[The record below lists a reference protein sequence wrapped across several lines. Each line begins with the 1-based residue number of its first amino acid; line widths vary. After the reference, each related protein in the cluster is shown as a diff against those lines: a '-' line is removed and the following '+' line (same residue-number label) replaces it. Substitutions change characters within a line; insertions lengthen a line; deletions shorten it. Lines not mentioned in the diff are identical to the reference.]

1 MNELGRTS
9 IEQTAAPEDLEAVK
23 GFIIECLAD
32 GQPMTVR
39 QLSQRWCEDH
49 GIKSHIKI
57 GLFNETIRQ
66 ALNGIKS
73 EEDGMFGELQETVVQ
88 DTNTTVTFYHLSGT
102 PEGYQPAVME
112 PVNPER
118 PISKLQDVIDRVAK
132 AAINKAAEDDATD
145 EAAKAAKA
153 KAAKADS
160 SIDPGW
166 AAGARCAGMD
176 INKVNSG
183 ICKAC
188 PVQYDCL
195 RTAILEGYDLRHR
208 DIRTSG
214 TRGGFSPADQQEMV
228 EKVRK
233 TMHGLARES

>member
-1 MNELGRTS
+1 MNELGKTS
-9 IEQTAAPEDLEAVK
+9 METTASPEDLKAVQD
-23 GFIIECLAD
+23 FIIDRLAE
-32 GQPMTVR
+32 GRPMTVR

-102 PEGYQPAVME
+102 PEGYQPAVMA

-118 PISKLQDVIDRVAK
+118 SIPKLQDVIDKVAK
-132 AAINKAAEDDATD
+132 AAINTAAEDATNK
-145 EAAKAAKA
+145 AAKAAKA
-153 KAAKADS
+153 KSAKADS
-160 SIDPGW
+160 PIDPGW

-214 TRGGFSPADQQEMV
+214 TRGGFSPADQQEIV

>member
-1 MNELGRTS
+1 MNELGKTS
-9 IEQTAAPEDLEAVK
+9 METTASLEDLKAVQD
-23 GFIIECLAD
+23 FIIACLAD
-32 GQPMTVR
+32 EQPMTVR

-118 PISKLQDVIDRVAK
+118 SISKLQDVIDRVAK
-132 AAINKAAEDDATD
+132 AAINKATD

-214 TRGGFSPADQQEMV
+214 TRGGFSPADQQEIV

>member
-1 MNELGRTS
+1 MET
-9 IEQTAAPEDLEAVK
+9 TASLEDLKAVQD
-23 GFIIECLAD
+23 FIIACLAD
-32 GQPMTVR
+32 EQPMTVR

-118 PISKLQDVIDRVAK
+118 SIPKLQDVIDKVAK
-132 AAINKAAEDDATD
+132 AAINTAAEDATNK
-145 EAAKAAKA
+145 AAKAAKA

-160 SIDPGW
+160 PIDPGW
-166 AAGARCAGMD
+166 AAGGRCAGMD
-176 INKVNSG
+176 ISTVNSG
-183 ICKAC
+183 ICKVC

-214 TRGGFSPADQQEMV
+214 TRGGFPPADQQEMV

-233 TMHGLARES
+233 IMHGLARES

>member
-1 MNELGRTS
+1 MET
-9 IEQTAAPEDLEAVK
+9 TASLEDLKAVQD
-23 GFIIECLAD
+23 FIIACLAD
-32 GQPMTVR
+32 EQPMTVR

-118 PISKLQDVIDRVAK
+118 SISKLQDVIDRVAK
-132 AAINKAAEDDATD
+132 AAINKATD

-160 SIDPGW
+160 PIDPGW

-214 TRGGFSPADQQEMV
+214 TRGGFSPADQQEIV

>member
-1 MNELGRTS
+1 MNELGKTS
-9 IEQTAAPEDLEAVK
+9 METTASPEDLRAVQD
-23 GFIIECLAD
+23 FIIDCLAD
-32 GQPMTVR
+32 GQSMTVS
-39 QLSQRWCEDH
+39 QLSQQWCEAH
-49 GIKSHIKI
+49 GIKSRITAD
-57 GLFNETIRQ
+57 LLNETTRQ
-66 ALNGIKS
+66 ALGAIKA
-73 EEDGMFGELQETVVQ
+73 EEDGPFGELKETVVQ
-88 DTNTTVTFYHLSGT
+88 NTNTTVTFYQLSGAS
-102 PEGYQPAVME
+102 EGYQPAVMA

-118 PISKLQDVIDRVAK
+118 SIPKLQDVIDKVAK
-132 AAINKAAEDDATD
+132 AAINTAAEDATNK
-145 EAAKAAKA
+145 ATKAAKA

-160 SIDPGW
+160 PIDPGW

-214 TRGGFSPADQQEMV
+214 TRGGFPPADQQEMV

>member
-1 MNELGRTS
+1 MET
-9 IEQTAAPEDLEAVK
+9 TASPEDLKAVQD
-23 GFIIECLAD
+23 FIIDRLAE
-32 GQPMTVR
+32 GRPMTVS

-57 GLFNETIRQ
+57 SLFNATIRQ
-66 ALNGIKS
+66 ALGAIKA
-73 EEDGMFGELQETVVQ
+73 EEDGPFGELKETVVQ
-88 DTNTTVTFYHLSGT
+88 NTNTTITFYRLSGVS
-102 PEGYQPAVME
+102 EEYQPAVMA

-118 PISKLQDVIDRVAK
+118 SIPKLQDVIDKVAK
-132 AAINKAAEDDATD
+132 AAINTAAEDATNK
-145 EAAKAAKA
+145 AAKAAKA
-153 KAAKADS
+153 KAAKVDS
-160 SIDPGW
+160 PIDPGW
-166 AAGARCAGMD
+166 AAGGRCAGMD

-214 TRGGFSPADQQEMV
+214 TRGGFPPADQQEMV

-233 TMHGLARES
+233 IMHGLTRES

>member
-1 MNELGRTS
+1 MSELEKTS
-9 IEQTAAPEDLEAVK
+9 METTASPEDLKAVQD
-23 GFIIECLAD
+23 FIIDRLAE
-32 GQPMTVR
+32 GRPMTVR

-66 ALNGIKS
+66 ALGAIKA
-73 EEDGMFGELQETVVQ
+73 EDDGPFGELKETVVQ
-88 DTNTTVTFYHLSGT
+88 NTNTTVTFYRLSGVS
-102 PEGYQPAVME
+102 EGYQPAVMA

-118 PISKLQDVIDRVAK
+118 SIPKLQDVIDKVAK
-132 AAINKAAEDDATD
+132 AAINTAAEDDATD

-153 KAAKADS
+153 DG

-166 AAGARCAGMD
+166 AAGGRCAGMD

-214 TRGGFSPADQQEMV
+214 TRGGFPPADQQEMV

-233 TMHGLARES
+233 IMHGLTRES

>member
-1 MNELGRTS
+1 MET
-9 IEQTAAPEDLEAVK
+9 TASLEDLKAVQN
-23 GFIIECLAD
+23 FIIARLAE
-32 GQPMTVR
+32 GRPMTVR

-88 DTNTTVTFYHLSGT
+88 NTNTTVTFYRLSGT

-118 PISKLQDVIDRVAK
+118 SIPKLQDVIDKVAK
-132 AAINKAAEDDATD
+132 AAINTVAEDATNK
-145 EAAKAAKA
+145 AAKAAKA
-153 KAAKADS
+153 KAAKVDS
-160 SIDPGW
+160 PIDPGW

>member
-1 MNELGRTS
+1 MET
-9 IEQTAAPEDLEAVK
+9 TASPEDLKAVQD
-23 GFIIECLAD
+23 FIIDRLAE
-32 GQPMTVR
+32 GRPMTVR

-88 DTNTTVTFYHLSGT
+88 
-102 PEGYQPAVME
+102 
-112 PVNPER
+112 
-118 PISKLQDVIDRVAK
+118 
-132 AAINKAAEDDATD
+132 AAINTAAEDATNK
-145 EAAKAAKA
+145 AAKAAKA
-153 KAAKADS
+153 KSAKADS
-160 SIDPGW
+160 PIDPGW

-214 TRGGFSPADQQEMV
+214 TRGGFSPADQQEIV

>member
-1 MNELGRTS
+1 MET
-9 IEQTAAPEDLEAVK
+9 TASPEDLKAVQD
-23 GFIIECLAD
+23 FIIGCLAD
-32 GQPMTVR
+32 GQSMTVP
-39 QLSQRWCEDH
+39 QLSQRWCEAH
-49 GIKSHIKI
+49 GIKSRITAD
-57 GLFNETIRQ
+57 LFNETTRQ
-66 ALNGIKS
+66 ALGAIKA
-73 EEDGMFGELQETVVQ
+73 EEDGPFGELKETVIQ
-88 DTNTTVTFYHLSGT
+88 NTNTTVTFYRLSGAS
-102 PEGYQPAVME
+102 EGYQPAVMA

-118 PISKLQDVIDRVAK
+118 SIPKLQDVIDKVAK
-132 AAINKAAEDDATD
+132 AAINTAAEDATD

-176 INKVNSG
+176 INTVNSG
-183 ICKAC
+183 ICKVC

-214 TRGGFSPADQQEMV
+214 TRGGFPPADQQEMV

-233 TMHGLARES
+233 IMHGLARES

>member
-1 MNELGRTS
+1 MNELGKTS
-9 IEQTAAPEDLEAVK
+9 METTASPEDLKAVQD
-23 GFIIECLAD
+23 FIIDRLAE
-32 GQPMTVR
+32 GRPMTVR

-66 ALNGIKS
+66 ALGAIKA
-73 EEDGMFGELQETVVQ
+73 EEDGPFGELKETVVQ
-88 DTNTTVTFYHLSGT
+88 NTNTTVTLYRLSGVS
-102 PEGYQPAVME
+102 EGYQPAVMA

-118 PISKLQDVIDRVAK
+118 SIPKLQDVIDRVAK
-132 AAINKAAEDDATD
+132 AA
-145 EAAKAAKA
+145 KA
-153 KAAKADS
+153 KAAEADS

>member
-1 MNELGRTS
+1 METTVS
-9 IEQTAAPEDLEAVK
+9 PEGLKAVQD
-23 GFIIECLAD
+23 FIIDRLAE
-32 GQPMTVR
+32 GRPMTVR

-66 ALNGIKS
+66 ALGAIKA
-73 EEDGMFGELQETVVQ
+73 EEDGPFGELKETVVQ
-88 DTNTTVTFYHLSGT
+88 NTNTTVTFYRLSGAS
-102 PEGYQPAVME
+102 EGYQPAVMA

-118 PISKLQDVIDRVAK
+118 SIPKLQDVIAKVAK
-132 AAINKAAEDDATD
+132 AAINTAAEDATNK
-145 EAAKAAKA
+145 AAKAAKA
-153 KAAKADS
+153 KAAKVDS
-160 SIDPGW
+160 PIDPGW
-166 AAGARCAGMD
+166 AAGGRCAGMD

-214 TRGGFSPADQQEMV
+214 TRGGFPPADQQEMV

-233 TMHGLARES
+233 IMHGLTRES

>member
-1 MNELGRTS
+1 MET
-9 IEQTAAPEDLEAVK
+9 TASPEDLKAVQD
-23 GFIIECLAD
+23 FIIDRLAE
-32 GQPMTVR
+32 GRPMTVR

-66 ALNGIKS
+66 ALGAIKA
-73 EEDGMFGELQETVVQ
+73 EDDGPFGELKETVVQ
-88 DTNTTVTFYHLSGT
+88 DTNTTVTFYRLSGAS
-102 PEGYQPAVME
+102 EGYQPAVMA

-118 PISKLQDVIDRVAK
+118 SIPKLQDVIDKVAK
-132 AAINKAAEDDATD
+132 AAINTAAEDATNK
-145 EAAKAAKA
+145 ATKAAKA

-160 SIDPGW
+160 PIDPGW

-214 TRGGFSPADQQEMV
+214 TRGGFPPADQQEMV

-233 TMHGLARES
+233 MMHGLARES

>member
-1 MNELGRTS
+1 MET
-9 IEQTAAPEDLEAVK
+9 TASLEDLKAVQD
-23 GFIIECLAD
+23 FIIACLAD
-32 GQPMTVR
+32 EQPMTVR

-118 PISKLQDVIDRVAK
+118 SISKLQDVIDRVAK
-132 AAINKAAEDDATD
+132 AAINKATD

-214 TRGGFSPADQQEMV
+214 TRGGFPPADQQEMV

-233 TMHGLARES
+233 IMHGLARES

>member
-1 MNELGRTS
+1 MET
-9 IEQTAAPEDLEAVK
+9 TASPEDLKAVQD
-23 GFIIECLAD
+23 FIIDRLAE
-32 GQPMTVR
+32 GRPMTVR

-66 ALNGIKS
+66 ALGAIKA
-73 EEDGMFGELQETVVQ
+73 EEDEPFGELKETVVQ
-88 DTNTTVTFYHLSGT
+88 NTNTTVTFYRLSGVS
-102 PEGYQPAVME
+102 EGYQPAVMA

-118 PISKLQDVIDRVAK
+118 SIPKLQDVIDKVAK
-132 AAINKAAEDDATD
+132 AAINTAAEDATN
-145 EAAKAAKA
+145 KAAKV
-153 KAAKADS
+153 DS
-160 SIDPGW
+160 PIDPGW
-166 AAGARCAGMD
+166 AAGGRCAGMD

-214 TRGGFSPADQQEMV
+214 TRGGFPPADQQEMV

-233 TMHGLARES
+233 IMHGLTRES